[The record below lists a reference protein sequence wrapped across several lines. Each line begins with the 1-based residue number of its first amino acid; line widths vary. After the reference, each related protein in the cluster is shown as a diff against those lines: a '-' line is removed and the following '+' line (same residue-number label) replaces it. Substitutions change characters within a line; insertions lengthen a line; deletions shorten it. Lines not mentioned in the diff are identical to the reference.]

1 MGAGTAGCIS
11 RFRRLGLHDRRGG
24 DHRRRRIG
32 RRPRADGVGCAVGD
46 RRRGVVSLQNPVTP
60 PEVGEGALQG
70 FDLSGRRAIVY
81 GAEKPVATAIVQ
93 GLREAGAAVGVT
105 SANTDGT
112 SLFRL
117 KKAADGGPNESVDLS
132 NGTNIQV
139 ATRKISKELG
149 GLDAAIVVP
158 QLYHA
163 APIRKTLDADIQR
176 VLMANLGGAYAA
188 FRSASREFRGKP
200 GRLIAVLDASAVRG
214 LTNLSIYSAAQS
226 GVIGLV
232 RALSQELAPA
242 GTTVNAIV
250 VGWSDST
257 QGRGPSNADENLL
270 LRFIPMRRFGEAWE
284 AAPLA
289 VYLASEASGYITG
302 QTIQVDG
309 GVLKHL

>member
-1 MGAGTAGCIS
+1 MTQ
-11 RFRRLGLHDRRGG
+11 
-24 DHRRRRIG
+24 
-32 RRPRADGVGCAVGD
+32 
-46 RRRGVVSLQNPVTP
+46 QNPVPP
-60 PEVGEGALQG
+60 PETGEDRLQG

-81 GAEKPVATAIVQ
+81 GAEKPAATAIVQ
-93 GLREAGAAVGVT
+93 GLREAGATVGVT

-149 GLDAAIVVP
+149 GVDVAIVAP
-158 QLYHA
+158 NLYHA

-176 VLMANLGGAYAA
+176 VLMGNLGGTYAA
-188 FRSASREFRGKP
+188 FRSATREFRGRP

-232 RALSQELAPA
+232 RALSQELAPT

-250 VGWSDST
+250 VGWTDST
-257 QGRGPSNADENLL
+257 PGRGPSSEEENLL
-270 LRFIPMRRFGEAWE
+270 LRFIPMRRFGEPAE
-284 AAPLA
+284 AGPLA

>member
-1 MGAGTAGCIS
+1 MS
-11 RFRRLGLHDRRGG
+11 Q
-24 DHRRRRIG
+24 
-32 RRPRADGVGCAVGD
+32 
-46 RRRGVVSLQNPVTP
+46 QNPLPP
-60 PEVGEGALQG
+60 PEVSEGKLQG
-70 FDLSGRRAIVY
+70 FDLSGRRVIVY

-93 GLREAGAAVGVT
+93 ALREAGAYVGVT

-117 KKAADGGPNESVDLS
+117 KKAGGSDPTEAVDLS
-132 NGTNIQV
+132 NGTNVQV

-149 GLDAAIVVP
+149 GVDAAIVVP

-163 APIRKTLDADIQR
+163 APLRKTLDADIQR

-188 FRSASREFRGKP
+188 MRSASREFRGRP

-214 LTNLSIYSAAQS
+214 LTNLSLYSAAQS

-232 RALSQELAPA
+232 RALSQELAPT

-250 VGWSDST
+250 VGWSDT
-257 QGRGPSNADENLL
+257 APGRGSSNADENLL
-270 LRFIPMRRFGEAWE
+270 LRFIPQRRFGEPAD

-289 VYLASEASGYITG
+289 VYLASKASGYITG
-302 QTIQVDG
+302 QAIQVDG

>member
-1 MGAGTAGCIS
+1 M
-11 RFRRLGLHDRRGG
+11 
-24 DHRRRRIG
+24 
-32 RRPRADGVGCAVGD
+32 
-46 RRRGVVSLQNPVTP
+46 SLQNPLPP
-60 PEVGEGALQG
+60 PEVGEGALRG
-70 FDLSGRRAIVY
+70 FDLAGRRVIVY
-81 GAEKPVATAIVQ
+81 GAEKPAATAIVQ
-93 GLREAGAAVGVT
+93 GLREAGASVGVT

-149 GLDAAIVVP
+149 GLDAAVVVP

-176 VLMANLGGAYAA
+176 VLMANLGGTYAA
-188 FRSASREFRGKP
+188 FRSASREFRGRP

-232 RALSQELAPA
+232 RALSQELAPS

-250 VGWSDST
+250 LGWTDST
-257 QGRGPSNADENLL
+257 PGRGPSSADENLL
-270 LRFIPMRRFGEAWE
+270 LRFIPMRRFGDAWE

>member
-1 MGAGTAGCIS
+1 M
-11 RFRRLGLHDRRGG
+11 
-24 DHRRRRIG
+24 
-32 RRPRADGVGCAVGD
+32 
-46 RRRGVVSLQNPVTP
+46 SLQNPLPP
-60 PEVGEGALQG
+60 PEVSDGALQG
-70 FDLSGRRAIVY
+70 FDLGGRRVIVY
-81 GAEKPVATAIVQ
+81 GAEKPAATAIVQ
-93 GLREAGAAVGVT
+93 GLREAGASVGVT

-149 GLDAAIVVP
+149 GLDAAVVVP

-176 VLMANLGGAYAA
+176 VLMANLGGTYAA
-188 FRSASREFRGKP
+188 FRSASREFRGRP
-200 GRLIAVLDASAVRG
+200 GRLVAVLDASAVRG

-232 RALSQELAPA
+232 RALSQELAPS

-250 VGWSDST
+250 LGWTDST
-257 QGRGPSNADENLL
+257 PGRGPSSADENLL
-270 LRFIPMRRFGEAWE
+270 LRFIPMRRFGEAWD

-289 VYLASEASGYITG
+289 VYLASEVSGYITG

>member
-1 MGAGTAGCIS
+1 M
-11 RFRRLGLHDRRGG
+11 
-24 DHRRRRIG
+24 
-32 RRPRADGVGCAVGD
+32 
-46 RRRGVVSLQNPVTP
+46 SLQNPVTP
-60 PEVGEGALQG
+60 PDVSEGRLQG
-70 FDLSGRRAIVY
+70 FDLAGRRAIVY
-81 GAEKPVATAIVQ
+81 GAEKPVATAIVEA
-93 GLREAGAAVGVT
+93 LREAGASVGVT
-105 SANTDGT
+105 SVNTDGT

-117 KKAADGGPNESVDLS
+117 KKAAAGGPNESVDLS
-132 NGTNIQV
+132 NGTNVQV

-149 GLDAAIVVP
+149 GVDAAIVVP
-158 QLYHA
+158 NLYHA

-176 VLMANLGGAYAA
+176 VLMGNLGGTYAA
-188 FRSASREFRGKP
+188 FRSATREFRGRP

-232 RALSQELAPA
+232 RALSQELAPT

-250 VGWSDST
+250 VGWTDT
-257 QGRGPSNADENLL
+257 TPGRGPSTVDENLL
-270 LRFIPMRRFGEAWE
+270 LRFIPTGRFGEASE

-302 QTIQVDG
+302 QIIQVDG

>member
-1 MGAGTAGCIS
+1 MT
-11 RFRRLGLHDRRGG
+11 
-24 DHRRRRIG
+24 
-32 RRPRADGVGCAVGD
+32 
-46 RRRGVVSLQNPVTP
+46 LQNPVDP
-60 PEVGEGALQG
+60 PEVAEGRLQG
-70 FDLSGRRAIVY
+70 FDLSGRRVIVY

-149 GLDAAIVVP
+149 GLDAAVVVP

-214 LTNLSIYSAAQS
+214 LTNLSIYSGAQS

-232 RALSQELAPA
+232 RALSQELAPT

-257 QGRGPSNADENLL
+257 PGRGPSSADENLL

>member
-1 MGAGTAGCIS
+1 MS
-11 RFRRLGLHDRRGG
+11 Q
-24 DHRRRRIG
+24 
-32 RRPRADGVGCAVGD
+32 
-46 RRRGVVSLQNPVTP
+46 QNPLP
-60 PEVGEGALQG
+60 SPEVREGKLQG
-70 FDLSGRRAIVY
+70 FDLSGRRVIVY
-81 GAEKPVATAIVQ
+81 GAEKPVATAMVEA
-93 GLREAGAAVGVT
+93 LREAGASVGVT

-117 KKAADGGPNESVDLS
+117 KKAGASGPTESVDLS
-132 NGTNIQV
+132 NGTNVQV

-149 GLDAAIVVP
+149 GVDAAVVVP

-176 VLMANLGGAYAA
+176 VLMGNLGGTYAA
-188 FRSASREFRGKP
+188 FRSAAREFRGRP
-200 GRLIAVLDASAVRG
+200 GRLVAVLDASAVRG

-232 RALSQELAPA
+232 RALSQELAPT

-250 VGWSDST
+250 VGWTDST
-257 QGRGPSNADENLL
+257 PGRGPSAEEENLL
-270 LRFIPMRRFGEAWE
+270 LRFIPMRRFGEAAD

-289 VYLASEASGYITG
+289 VYLCSEASGYISG
-302 QTIQVDG
+302 QVIQVDG

>member
-1 MGAGTAGCIS
+1 MS
-11 RFRRLGLHDRRGG
+11 
-24 DHRRRRIG
+24 
-32 RRPRADGVGCAVGD
+32 P
-46 RRRGVVSLQNPVTP
+46 QNPVP
-60 PEVGEGALQG
+60 PPDVAEGQLQG
-70 FDLSGRRAIVY
+70 FDLSGRRVIVY
-81 GAEKPVATAIVQ
+81 GAEKPSLAAIVDA
-93 GLREAGAAVGVT
+93 LREAGATVGVT
-105 SANTDGT
+105 SANTDGA

-117 KKAADGGPNESVDLS
+117 KKAAGSGPNEAVDLS

-149 GLDAAIVVP
+149 GLDAAIVAP

-163 APIRKTLDADIQR
+163 APLRKTLDADIQR
-176 VLMANLGGAYAA
+176 VLMANLGGAFAA
-188 FRSASREFRGKP
+188 FRSANREFRDRP

-214 LTNLSIYSAAQS
+214 LTNLSLYSAAQS

-232 RALSQELAPA
+232 RSLSQELAPN

-250 VGWSDST
+250 VGWTDASP
-257 QGRGPSNADENLL
+257 GRGPSAAEDNLL
-270 LRFIPMRRFGEAWE
+270 LRFIPMRRFGEPADP
-284 AAPLA
+284 APLA

>member
-1 MGAGTAGCIS
+1 MSEQASERAG
-11 RFRRLGLHDRRGG
+11 
-24 DHRRRRIG
+24 
-32 RRPRADGVGCAVGD
+32 
-46 RRRGVVSLQNPVTP
+46 LQNPLP
-60 PEVGEGALQG
+60 PPDARDGALRG
-70 FDLSGRRAIVY
+70 FDLTGRRAIVY
-81 GAEKPVATAIVQ
+81 GAEKPVGAAIVDA
-93 GLREAGAAVGVT
+93 LREAGAAVGVT

-117 KKAADGGPNESVDLS
+117 KKAAQGGPNESVDLA

-149 GLDAAIVVP
+149 GLEIAVVVP

-163 APIRKTLDADIQR
+163 APLRKTLDADIQR

-188 FRSASREFRGKP
+188 FRSASREFRGRP

-214 LTNLSIYSAAQS
+214 LTNLSLYSAAQS

-232 RALSQELAPA
+232 RALSQELGPS

-250 VGWSDST
+250 VGWTDAAP
-257 QGRGPSNADENLL
+257 GRGPSSVDENLL

-289 VYLASEASGYITG
+289 VYLASAASGYVTG
-302 QTIQVDG
+302 QAIQVDG